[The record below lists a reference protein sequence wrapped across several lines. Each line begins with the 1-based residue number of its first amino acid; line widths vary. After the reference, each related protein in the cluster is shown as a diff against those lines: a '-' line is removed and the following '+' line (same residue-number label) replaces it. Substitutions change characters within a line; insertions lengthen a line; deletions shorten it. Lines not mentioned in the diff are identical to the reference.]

1 MLYSGKRVC
10 SNETRR
16 YFGNMVVGEDYS
28 GINDIY
34 DLPPVNSNA
43 LYALIRRCMSNI
55 ALEPENEDKYNLYY
69 ELFSELCE
77 ATEKLIQSEKLEDA
91 YKGIKVYYRLEDD
104 AREEIFDKYCE
115 PYYTHKS
122 YLEKIIY
129 LDQHLYESYG
139 VARLII

>member
-1 MLYSGKRVC
+1 
-10 SNETRR
+10 
-16 YFGNMVVGEDYS
+16 MVVVEDYS

-34 DLPPVNSNA
+34 DIPPVNSNA

-69 ELFSELCE
+69 ELFCELCE

-91 YKGIKVYYRLEDD
+91 YKGIKAYYRLEDD

-115 PYYTHKS
+115 PYLH
-122 YLEKIIY
+122 INHI
-129 LDQHLYESYG
+129 
-139 VARLII
+139 